1 VALPGSF
8 STSGRIQDR
17 GRDVV
22 LDARRGEEYYPR
34 HCEYECNHRGYVY
47 IATTLM
53 LASCVNEA
61 FKLATTAAPFL
72 SNYMMFTGDDS
83 LYTFTFELE
92 KKPEC
97 PVCGGESVNIEVK
110 AESTLEDFIEL
121 LKGDQL

>member
-1 VALPGSF
+1 
-8 STSGRIQDR
+8 
-17 GRDVV
+17 
-22 LDARRGEEYYPR
+22 
-34 HCEYECNHRGYVY
+34 
-47 IATTLM
+47 M
-53 LASCVNEA
+53 NEA

-97 PVCGGESVNIEVK
+97 PVCGGESVELE
-110 AESTLEDFIEL
+110 AQGSSSLEDFIEQ